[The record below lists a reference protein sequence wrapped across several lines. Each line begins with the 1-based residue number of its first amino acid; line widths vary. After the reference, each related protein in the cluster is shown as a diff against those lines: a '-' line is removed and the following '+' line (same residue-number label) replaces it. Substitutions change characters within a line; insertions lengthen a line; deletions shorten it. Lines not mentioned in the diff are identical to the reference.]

1 MNADKRHSFQQRI
14 KEHKA
19 AGKPIIYLDESGFSH
34 DMPRTHGYSKRGKR
48 CYGIQDWGAKG
59 RTNIIG
65 VMVGASLLTASLFQ
79 CNINSD
85 VFHAWTEQDLLPKL
99 PKDAVIVMD
108 NATFHK
114 RQDTQEMIEKEGFIL
129 EYLPPYSPD
138 LNPIEQKWA

>member
-1 MNADKRHSFQQRI
+1 MICPALTVIANGGKDAMAYKI
-14 KEHKA
+14 GAPKA
-19 AGKPIIYLDESGFSH
+19 APTLLGLWSELPH
-34 DMPRTHGYSKRGKR
+34 
-48 CYGIQDWGAKG
+48 
-59 RTNIIG
+59 
-65 VMVGASLLTASLFQ
+65 LTASLFQ

-114 RQDTQEMIEKEGFIL
+114 RQDTQEMIEKKGFIL

-138 LNPIEQKWA
+138 LNPIEQKWAQAKAIRRRNNCSILELFRNHQF